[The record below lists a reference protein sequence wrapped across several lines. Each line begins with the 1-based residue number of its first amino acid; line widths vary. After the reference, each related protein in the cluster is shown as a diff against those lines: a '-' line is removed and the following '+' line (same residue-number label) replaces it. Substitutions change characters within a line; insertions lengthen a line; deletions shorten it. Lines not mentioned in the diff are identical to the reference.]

1 MAGTGIQFFQKIN
14 FNSLLSSQLE
24 LGVWNPAPIT
34 HKSSD
39 SNSLNLSMNKA
50 EFISARASNSFSN
63 FFGIYDLEFGA
74 SYLSDK
80 LSSNAN
86 QKELMNVDITLISAL
101 NTSSAIKLHTEYFLS
116 NHFLDSSVI
125 QKKSGTYI
133 SAIFQSIKIPYYFN
147 TSKKRITSYGIRYG
161 ILHDDRLSAF
171 LDDELS
177 LLYSIKGKSKMYT
190 SELVKMKGKNT
201 YFFKIPSSK
210 ENTDYELSF
219 QINYNKS
226 SDLNYTFSTSLS
238 LNTSDIGIVGALV
251 VFPIML
257 TSMGTTVL
265 SYF

>member
-1 MAGTGIQFFQKIN
+1 
-14 FNSLLSSQLE
+14 
-24 LGVWNPAPIT
+24 
-34 HKSSD
+34 
-39 SNSLNLSMNKA
+39 MNKA

-101 NTSSAIKLHTEYFLS
+101 NTPSAIKLHTEYFLS
-116 NHFLDSSVI
+116 NHFLDSSII

-133 SAIFQSIKIPYYFN
+133 SAIFQSIKIPSYFN

-177 LLYSIKGKSKMYT
+177 LLYSIKGKSKKDT
-190 SELVKMKGKNT
+190 SEVVKIKGKNT
-201 YFFKIPSSK
+201 YSIKPSSIK
-210 ENTDYELSF
+210 NTDYELSF

-226 SDLNYTFSTSLS
+226 SDLNYTFSASGWLDTY
-238 LNTSDIGIVGALV
+238 DIGMGMLL
-251 VFPIML
+251 VFPIIL